1 MISELTE
8 ACIEHAFTCKSNHFA
23 INEWFKSESIKY
35 IITSLKN
42 PTGLKAI
49 SSSFLTS
56 FKKMRMLQQLL
67 FVTLEPFR

>member
-1 MISELTE
+1 MIPEFTE
-8 ACIEHAFTCKSNHFA
+8 ACIEHAFTSKSNRFA
-23 INEWFKSESIKY
+23 INEWFKPEPIKY
-35 IITSLKN
+35 MITSLKN

-56 FKKMRMLQQLL
+56 FKKMRMLQQML